1 MRDESYVVVLDAV
14 SGGSG
19 LASACR
25 TSGGP
30 YEETSVA
37 APTPIGFGVRPGG
50 DYPRR
55 VLKLVLPKGS
65 LERSTMELFEAADL
79 PVRRDSSVAY
89 NATIDDPRIESV
101 RILRPQEIPTYVA
114 DGLFDLGITGR
125 DWVEETGSKVN
136 SLGEL
141 KYSKATTNPIT
152 VVVAVPGDSE
162 WQSVTDLPAGVRV
175 STEYPELT
183 KRFFADKGV
192 DADIRLSYGA
202 TEAKVPDIVDVV
214 VDITETGSA
223 LRAAGLRIIDVILVS
238 YTELVANPAAFAD
251 PEKRHAMDQ
260 VLTLLRGVLEARG
273 KVLLKL
279 NVAAESLDAVIGVLP
294 AMKTPTV
301 NELYGS
307 AGYAVETVV
316 PKNEINIL
324 IPALK
329 DAGAT
334 DLIEL
339 PLSKIVH

>member
-1 MRDESYVVVLDAV
+1 
-14 SGGSG
+14 
-19 LASACR
+19 
-25 TSGGP
+25 
-30 YEETSVA
+30 
-37 APTPIGFGVRPGG
+37 
-50 DYPRR
+50 
-55 VLKLVLPKGS
+55 
-65 LERSTMELFEAADL
+65 MELFEAADL